1 MKDKEIV
8 KYLDKFYY
16 ALCKEFSEEIS
27 EGIINDVVKH
37 KLIPYI
43 CVNLR
48 VGTAETISK
57 IYSCAKTIK
66 QFKDVI
72 NEYVEIIVMSS
83 LMFPESM
90 KVAMQIYDDCNVSK
104 FSKKFNNEM
113 LICLYKHALNYPENM
128 QICMN
133 CIRRH
138 ATPELILVRPFM
150 YITDEVDIIQSH
162 FIRGQ
167 KERDNLYNLCIDA
180 DAINTLIKG
189 VRYYKESN
197 IVICKLSF
205 QTFKENMRYIDMKDK
220 NTRLQIYNEATT
232 FSRWEFIPFIFE
244 EMKPQGDEW
253 EVFSDGLYQGYM
265 NPIFLRTLFHY
276 MERYEIPLETLK
288 NPRNASL
295 LCSEEVAGI
304 LEEFNIVESFKII
317 VSKYLSEYLTPGIS
331 NLFYAF
337 SNKKYK
343 YIVDYMHLSASNYNP
358 RFVKERAHLNALV
371 SSGKLGWDNQLRVKW
386 TAFIHFT
393 YEVIEELNILDRCL
407 AKYNSFHSI
416 AGMLTPM
423 IGMRLANDV
432 YNHFKEIRN
441 MNILDKCAEFKGS
454 IEYYRKQILKEVR
467 AEIDIDL
474 SEDKEWLLPENPTLE
489 DYFRYLYQYSNF
501 GNDSYEDGITLL
513 TKLRN
518 AKCFKISDECFNAL
532 SKFVPLDDI
541 KNILRIKRVLPM

>member
-1 MKDKEIV
+1 MNNKEIV

-16 ALCKEFSEEIS
+16 ALCKEFTEDIA
-27 EGIINDVVKH
+27 EGIVNDIVKT
-37 KLIPYI
+37 KFIPYI

-48 VGTAETISK
+48 MGSAESISK
-57 IYSCAKTIK
+57 IYGCAKTIK
-66 QFKDVI
+66 QFRDI
-72 NEYVEIIVMSS
+72 TNEYIEIIVMSS

-90 KVAMQIYDDCNVSK
+90 KVAMQIYDDCNISK

-128 QICMN
+128 EICMN

-138 ATPELILVRPFM
+138 ATPELILIRPFM

-162 FIRGQ
+162 FIRGK
-167 KERDNLYNLCIDA
+167 KEKDELYNLCIDA
-180 DAINTLIKG
+180 DAINTLLKA

-197 IVICKLSF
+197 VVICKLSLP
-205 QTFKENMRYIDMKDK
+205 TFKENLKHLDMKDK
-220 NTRLQIYNEATT
+220 KVRLQIFDEATT

-244 EMKPQGDEW
+244 ELKPQDDEW
-253 EVFSDGLYQGYM
+253 DVFRDGLYQGYM
-265 NPIFLRTLFHY
+265 NPVFLRTLFHY
-276 MERYEIPLETLK
+276 MEKYEIPLETLY

-295 LCSEEVAGI
+295 LCSEETAGI
-304 LEEFNIVESFKII
+304 LEEFNLTNTFKII
-317 VSKYLSEYLTPGIS
+317 VSKYLSEYLTPGIA

-337 SNKKYK
+337 INKKYK

-358 RFVKERAHLNALV
+358 RFIKERAHLNSLV
-371 SSGKLGWDNQLRVKW
+371 SSGILGWDSQLRVKW
-386 TAFIHFT
+386 TAFIQFT
-393 YEVIEELNILDRCL
+393 YEVIGELNTLDRCL

-416 AGMLTPM
+416 AGMIEPM
-423 IGMRLANDV
+423 IGMRLINDICG
-432 YNHFKEIRN
+432 YFKEIKN
-441 MNILDKCAEFKGS
+441 MHIIDKCTEFKGS
-454 IEYYRKQILKEVR
+454 IEFYRKQILKEVR

-474 SEDKEWLLPENPTLE
+474 PEDQEWLLPENPTLE

-513 TKLRN
+513 TKLREN
-518 AKCFKISDECFNAL
+518 KCFKISEECYIAL
-532 SKFVPLDDI
+532 AKFVPLDDI